1 MKKTKTRTP
10 NQIITI
16 RLSDSKYR
24 AKQKKL
30 PHNITRADIETLYK
44 QSGGRCPLS
53 GVEFSMDS
61 YSPNAP
67 SLDQIKPGKGY
78 TKGNVWFIA
87 KWVNKA
93 KSDMDLEIF
102 SSNVETLSKN
112 MRKING

>member
-1 MKKTKTRTP
+1 MTKTRTIK
-10 NQIITI
+10 QIVKK
-16 RLSDSKYR
+16 RLYDSKYR

-30 PHNITRADIETLYK
+30 LHNITWADISTLYK

-53 GVEFSMDS
+53 GVEFSMES

-87 KWVNKA
+87 KWVNTA

-112 MRKING
+112 MRRING